1 MTFLID
7 NLEVAGKDFSSASD
21 NGNGDNTMVTF
32 TPETKEHLVERR
44 APFWGAFRLPELPA
58 MSFRCYPGATG
69 RQSCLPGEM
78 SFSFLLRVF
87 RGRQVSN
94 S

>member
-1 MTFLID
+1 MPAPLADQIHCYSEATVG
-7 NLEVAGKDFSSASD
+7 NSA
-21 NGNGDNTMVTF
+21 
-32 TPETKEHLVERR
+32 
-44 APFWGAFRLPELPA
+44 A
-58 MSFRCYPGATG
+58 
-69 RQSCLPGEM
+69 GEM